1 MNAPDVATG
10 LQVQFTPFPTL
21 QTERLVLRKIEPA
34 DAPQLLFL
42 RSDEKV
48 MKFLD
53 REPLRSLDEARFFI
67 NRITDSLLLNDG
79 ITWGICL
86 KDDPSMIG
94 TIGFWRL
101 MKEHYRAE
109 IGYMLHPDY
118 WGKGYTSEAFEA
130 AMDYGFHHMKLH
142 SVEGNVNPENTAS
155 MRVLEKAGFVREAYF
170 RENYYFKGRFLDS
183 AIYSKLTPLK

>member
-1 MNAPDVATG
+1 MKAPDVATG

-67 NRITDSLLLNDG
+67 NRIT
-79 ITWGICL
+79 IHAQC
-86 KDDPSMIG
+86 P
-94 TIGFWRL
+94 F
-101 MKEHYRAE
+101 
-109 IGYMLHPDY
+109 P
-118 WGKGYTSEAFEA
+118 
-130 AMDYGFHHMKLH
+130 
-142 SVEGNVNPENTAS
+142 
-155 MRVLEKAGFVREAYF
+155 
-170 RENYYFKGRFLDS
+170 
-183 AIYSKLTPLK
+183 TPC